1 MDAKKIANNMLEFL
15 IDPTVFPVQQRLY
28 FRPEEVLRNE
38 SFESAKADSYKAYG
52 DQRKNSDFYPSKN
65 RTREAAIMD
74 RKTIV
79 ASMDILSQQFTD
91 ENDPMAKDLRTMA
104 FCVAKLPEEEYT
116 ARLASED
123 EVSET
128 DVEASDIEA
137 KKKKK
142 KKKVEMAECPKC
154 GTKVLKQTGYCLKCK
169 KKTLKASEEVVES
182 AEPVEASEEVLDGMW
197 SKEAAEAVQE
207 ALISDVLGGDVG
219 DMAEEAPVPVMD
231 APKEEAAPKKEKKEE
246 KKEKAPVME
255 EAPAGAPAEEAPEAP
270 KTASIKQDLK
280 SVIEKIKGLDP
291 KVLKD
296 IGRAVSTGKAASE
309 DVTSGVGSKFVGLVG
324 LLLALAA
331 AAHADPAQVGS
342 QMANKAPDQVA
353 TYLDSLV
360 QKADEVE
367 LKSRGTPRVQE
378 VMKEINDAI
387 PESNTKTPGAAPKQV
402 VLSSEAP
409 VVPEE
414 KKAEQVVDTN
424 ILAYEGIELNT
435 PMMDEVS
442 LTADEKSR
450 LDQLFL

>member
-1 MDAKKIANNMLEFL
+1 MNAKKIANNMLEFL

-123 EVSET
+123 V
-128 DVEASDIEA
+128 EA
-137 KKKKK
+137 KKKM
-142 KKKVEMAECPKC
+142 EMEKCPKC

-169 KKTLKASEEVVES
+169 KKTLKASEEAV
-182 AEPVEASEEVLDGMW
+182 AEEIVEASEEVLDGMW

-207 ALISDVLGGDVG
+207 ALISDVLGGDAGELMDAPAPVM
-219 DMAEEAPVPVMD
+219 DPDAEVPKEEEAPKED
-231 APKEEAAPKKEKKEE
+231 APKKKKKEE
-246 KKEKAPVME
+246 APVME
-255 EAPAGAPAEEAPEAP
+255 EAPAGAPAEKAPEAP
-270 KTASIKQDLK
+270 KTANIKQDLK
-280 SVIEKIKGLDP
+280 SVVEKIKGLDP

-367 LKSRGTPRVQE
+367 LKSRGTSTVQ
-378 VMKEINDAI
+378 KAIQEINDAI
-387 PESNTKTPGAAPKQV
+387 PESVTKTPGTTPKQV
-402 VLSSEAP
+402 VLSSEVQ

-450 LDQLFL
+450 LDQLFM

>member
-123 EVSET
+123 V
-128 DVEASDIEA
+128 EA
-137 KKKKK
+137 KKKM
-142 KKKVEMAECPKC
+142 EMEKCPKC

-169 KKTLKASEEVVES
+169 KKTLKASEEVVEPT
-182 AEPVEASEEVLDGMW
+182 EPVEASEEVLDGMW

-255 EAPAGAPAEEAPEAP
+255 EAPAGAPADVAPEAP

-280 SVIEKIKGLDP
+280 SVIEKIRGLDP

>member
-1 MDAKKIANNMLEFL
+1 MDPKKIANNMLEFL
-15 IDPTVFPVQQRLY
+15 IDPTAFPVQQRLY

-38 SFESAKADSYKAYG
+38 FYETAKADSYKAYG

-123 EVSET
+123 V
-128 DVEASDIEA
+128 EA
-137 KKKKK
+137 KKKM
-142 KKKVEMAECPKC
+142 EMEKCPKC

-169 KKTLKASEEVVES
+169 KKTLKASEEVVSE
-182 AEPVEASEEVLDGMW
+182 EPVEASEEVLDGMW
-197 SKEAAEAVQE
+197 SKEAAEAVQD
-207 ALISDVLGGDVG
+207 ALISDVLGGDAG
-219 DMAEEAPVPVMD
+219 DPAEDAPVPVMD
-231 APKEEAAPKKEKKEE
+231 APAEEPAEEAPKKKEKKE
-246 KKEKAPVME
+246 KKDKAPVME
-255 EAPAGAPAEEAPEAP
+255 EAPAEVAPEAP
-270 KTASIKQDLK
+270 KTAAVSKEQLKSLVDALTKLKPSDLK
-280 SVIEKIKGLDP
+280 DV
-291 KVLKD
+291 
-296 IGRAVSTGKAASE
+296 GRAMGKKASE
-309 DVTSGVGSKFVGLVG
+309 EVTSGVIARLGAVVA
-324 LLLALAA
+324 LLIAVATAA
-331 AAHADPAQVGS
+331 GQDPATVGAQIATKS
-342 QMANKAPDQVA
+342 PDQIEA
-353 TYLDSLV
+353 YLDSLV
-360 QKADEVE
+360 SKVDMPQLEMRGKPDVQK
-367 LKSRGTPRVQE
+367 

-387 PESNTKTPGAAPKQV
+387 PKGDVKTPGTAPKTV
-402 VLSSEAP
+402 TFNATAKDP
-409 VVPEE
+409 VVPEEKEE

-450 LDQLFL
+450 LDQLFM